1 MRDDSRTRGDS
12 RQGSVGSMSPG
23 PHARDFRGK
32 AVRAPGNLPSYDID
46 EASARASMRHR
57 GVDGDGEMLST

>member
-1 MRDDSRTRGDS
+1 
-12 RQGSVGSMSPG
+12 MSPG